1 MSTPDH
7 DSSDRPDRPRASQ
20 LERLRRGDEDAWEE
34 VVRAHGARLL
44 AVARRI
50 VRDEQLARDCLQ
62 NALVQAYL
70 KIGTFEERAALTSW
84 LHRIVVNSAL
94 MAVRSRKRLGEES
107 LDDLLP
113 AFDQYGQRLSESGLH
128 APTPEELFARADAR
142 EVVERAIDALPDG
155 HRMVLLLRDF
165 EELSIQEVAELMQLT
180 PNAVKI
186 RLHRARAALK
196 TLLERP
202 PRRAGAPARARLA
215 ARIAGIAGRYLPLM
229 ITCREFDSFIT
240 NYLEGSLTTRER
252 FLFEIHVRTCRE
264 CRRYLKGY
272 QQTLALGHSVCHE
285 VDESLP
291 PEVPPRLVAAI
302 ARARSA
308 QG

>member
-1 MSTPDH
+1 MSAPDN
-7 DSSDRPDRPRASQ
+7 DSGDGPDRPRASQ
-20 LERLRRGDEDAWEE
+20 LERLRRGDADAWEE
-34 VVRAHGARLL
+34 VIRVHGARLL

-50 VRDEQLARDCLQ
+50 VRDDQLAEDCLQ
-62 NALVQAYL
+62 NALVQAFL

-94 MAVRSRKRLGEES
+94 MALRSRKLRGEES
-107 LDDLLP
+107 LDNLLP
-113 AFDQYGQRLSESGLH
+113 AFDDNGRRFPQSGPD
-128 APTPEELFARADAR
+128 APTPEELLQRADAR

-202 PRRAGAPARARLA
+202 PGLAVAPARARLG

-229 ITCREFDSFIT
+229 ITCRQLDGFIMD
-240 NYLEGSLTTRER
+240 YLEGSLTGRER
-252 FLFEIHVRTCRE
+252 LLFEIHVRTCGE
-264 CRRYLKGY
+264 CRTYLKRY
-272 QQTLALGHSVCHE
+272 RQTLALGRSICRKD
-285 VDESLP
+285 DESPP

-302 ARARSA
+302 ARARSG

>member
-1 MSTPDH
+1 MSAPDR
-7 DSSDRPDRPRASQ
+7 DSIDGPDRPRASQ

-44 AVARRI
+44 SVARRI
-50 VRDEQLARDCLQ
+50 VRDDHLAQDCLQ
-62 NALVQAYL
+62 NALVQAFL
-70 KIGTFEERAALTSW
+70 KIGTFEERAALTTW

-94 MAVRSRKRLGEES
+94 MALRSRKLRGEES

-113 AFDQYGQRLSESGLH
+113 TFDEYEHRISERGPD
-128 APTPEELFARADAR
+128 APTPEELLQRADAR

-180 PNAVKI
+180 ANAVKI

-202 PRRAGAPARARLA
+202 PRPAGAPARSRLG

-229 ITCREFDSFIT
+229 ITCRKFEGFIT
-240 NYLEGSLTTRER
+240 DYLEGSLTGRER
-252 FLFEIHVRTCRE
+252 LLFEIHVRTCRK
-264 CRRYLKGY
+264 CRTYLKRY
-272 QQTLALGHSVCHE
+272 QQTLALGQSVCRKD
-285 VDESLP
+285 DESLP

-302 ARARSA
+302 ARARSG